1 MSETFRPVW
10 QQKGSVEG
18 QWQCFW
24 KSQNPMPV
32 LDQFVARQV
41 GLDLSKMRTPSSI
54 SSIITDFDSSNSSLS
69 SLSYLKGVPCLSDWM
84 KGSMR
89 SVVAKA
95 YDTWF
100 MSPNQEH
107 TSVMFVGVGKLR
119 IASRY
124 FLQGQTLVE
133 VISKP
138 VNSTVSAP
146 NTNLSGLRMM
156 PLWPQLSSHS
166 TAWKKLLVRLSAQRS
181 VSSMHLVL
189 LGI

>member
-1 MSETFRPVW
+1 
-10 QQKGSVEG
+10 
-18 QWQCFW
+18 
-24 KSQNPMPV
+24 MPV
-32 LDQFVARQV
+32 LDQSVARQV

-54 SSIITDFDSSNSSLS
+54 SSIITDLDSSNSSLS
-69 SLSYLKGVPCLSDWM
+69 SLSHLKGVPRLSNWR

-89 SVVAKA
+89 SVAAKA

-100 MSPNQEH
+100 MSLNQER

-124 FLQGQTLVE
+124 FLHGRTLLE

-138 VNSTVSAP
+138 ANSTVSAP

-156 PLWPQLSSHS
+156 PLWPQMSSHS
-166 TAWKKLLVRLSAQRS
+166 TAWKKLSGRLSAQRS
-181 VSSMHLVL
+181 VPSMHLAL
-189 LGI
+189 LRMWETISSNLLE

>member
-1 MSETFRPVW
+1 
-10 QQKGSVEG
+10 
-18 QWQCFW
+18 
-24 KSQNPMPV
+24 MPV
-32 LDQFVARQV
+32 LDQSVARQV
-41 GLDLSKMRTPSSI
+41 GLDLSKMHTPSSI

-69 SLSYLKGVPCLSDWM
+69 PLSHLKGAQGLSDWR

-89 SVVAKA
+89 SVAAKA

-100 MSPNQEH
+100 TSPNQER
-107 TSVMFVGVGKLR
+107 TSVMLVGVGKSH
-119 IASRY
+119 ITSRY

-138 VNSTVSAP
+138 ANSTVSAP

-156 PLWPQLSSHS
+156 PLWPQMLSHS
-166 TAWKKLLVRLSAQRS
+166 TALKKLSVRLSAQRS